1 MKRLGII
8 GGVGPE
14 STVAYYRTVFS
25 IASARTF
32 TDAPPVVINSL
43 DVFRALKM
51 LEAGALDALV
61 DYLSAEIEVLA
72 RADVSLAVIAA
83 NTPHIVFDRLRARSP
98 IPLVSIVEAARDA
111 AQARGLARVALLG
124 TRFTMSGRF
133 YPEVFAGS
141 GVSIVA
147 PNADEQ
153 AYVHGKYVGELLHN
167 EFLPETRDGLLRV
180 IAAMRHREDV
190 DGVLLAGTELPL
202 ILPGADAEGVPL
214 LDTAVIHVQAAF
226 DRLWGQAGDV
236 PRPS

>member
-14 STVAYYRTVFS
+14 STVAYYRTIFT
-25 IASARTF
+25 IASARGM

-72 RADVSLAVIAA
+72 RADAALALIAA

-111 AQARGLARVALLG
+111 ARARGLARVALLG

-133 YPEVFAGS
+133 YPDVFAGS
-141 GVSIVA
+141 GVAIVA

-153 AYVHGKYVGELLHN
+153 AYVHAKYVGELLKN
-167 EFLPETRDGLLRV
+167 VFLPETREGLVRV
-180 IAAMRHREDV
+180 IAALRQRERIDA
-190 DGVLLAGTELPL
+190 VLLAGTELPL
-202 ILPGADAEGVPL
+202 ILTGGEAAGVPL
-214 LDTAVIHVQAAF
+214 LDTAVIHVEAAF
-226 DRLWGQAGDV
+226 TRLWGSA
-236 PRPS
+236 